1 MKVFI
6 CSPFAC
12 DTVRN
17 IIRAQGYC
25 RKAVAEGHVP
35 CAPHLYFPQ
44 FLDDEDS
51 QEREKGMAMGL
62 SWLSH
67 CDEMWVFGEP
77 SSGMQTEIAYAAEHQ
92 ILVRYFAAE
101 QEDQFDD

>member
-6 CSPFAC
+6 CSPLAG

-17 IIRAQGYC
+17 ILRAQGYC

-35 CAPHLYFPQ
+35 FAPHLYFPQ
-44 FLDDEDS
+44 FLDDGIPE
-51 QEREKGMAMGL
+51 EREKGMTMGL

-67 CDEMWVFGEP
+67 CDEMSVFGEP
-77 SSGMQTEIAYAAEHQ
+77 SPGMQIEIAYAAAHQ
-92 ILVRYFAAE
+92 SPIW
-101 QEDQFDD
+101 